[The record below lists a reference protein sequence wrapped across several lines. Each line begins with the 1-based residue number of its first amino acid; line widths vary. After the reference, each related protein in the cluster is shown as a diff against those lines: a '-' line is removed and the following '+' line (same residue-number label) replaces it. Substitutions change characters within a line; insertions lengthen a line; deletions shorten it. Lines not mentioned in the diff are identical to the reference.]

1 MATLH
6 EFFNEEDVL
15 TKWVTH
21 ADYKA
26 LEELRASDRLCLTD
40 AVELLQGENYVL
52 KRDLAELTAELAEC
66 RRDAERYRW
75 LRDPNSSVGLVIDKQ
90 TGEATYDEGTH
101 TGGFGIF
108 EYRAGEE
115 LDKSIDN
122 AIARTK
128 A

>member
-1 MATLH
+1 MAV
-6 EFFNEEDVL
+6 DVYSL
-15 TKWVTH
+15 MVDEVMTSVVAH

-75 LRDPNSSVGLVIDKQ
+75 LREKNSLPSSKSAFAVIIDDDDGGVWVGSD
-90 TGEATYDEGTH
+90 
-101 TGGFGIF
+101 
-108 EYRAGEE
+108 
-115 LDKSIDN
+115 LDAAIDN